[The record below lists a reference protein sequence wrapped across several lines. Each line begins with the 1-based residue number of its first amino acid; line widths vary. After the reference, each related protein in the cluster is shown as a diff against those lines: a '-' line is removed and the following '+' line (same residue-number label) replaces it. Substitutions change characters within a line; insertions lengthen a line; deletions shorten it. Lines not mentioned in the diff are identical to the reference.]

1 MLRFFFMRLRPLMTP
16 LLALSLT
23 LQLGSAL
30 GAAAK
35 PAAQSLPPSVSQA
48 LRQVGI
54 PPAAMAVEVMPLA
67 PDGLPVPL
75 LSREARTPVNPA
87 SLMKLVTTY
96 AGLDLLGPQFTWDTR
111 IWTTGE
117 VRAGT
122 LHGDLIIEGSGDPK
136 WVRERM
142 EDTFAA
148 IKSQGIER
156 IDGHIVLDRSVMN
169 VTPRSE
175 AFDDEPLRP
184 YNVEPDGLLVNFK
197 ALIFKFTPDPVSNVA
212 RIDTEPYIDGV
223 SLPTQVPLSSTACQD
238 WRSQLRAD
246 FSNPLQIR
254 FTGAYPLACGAQEWP
269 VAYSDPTQYAR
280 RVVRGMWLAAGGQ
293 LSGQVREG
301 QRPGSARLLL
311 HSPSLPLSELVADIN
326 KFSNNVMAQ
335 QLFLTLSVQPG
346 VAGSFEQS
354 RQRVGQ
360 WWRARLPL
368 YTAPTLDNGSGLSR
382 QERIEV
388 RSLSAL
394 LQLAAQGPL
403 AQTFQH
409 SLSIVGVDGTVKHW
423 MERYPH
429 SQLQG
434 KAWLKTG
441 SLRDVAAVAGYVQ
454 SQTGQR
460 YSVVAIVNHEDAK
473 RARPALS
480 ALLEWVENDAPPPSK
495 PSGRRQ
501 AKH

>member
-1 MLRFFFMRLRPLMTP
+1 MRLRSFLAF
-16 LLALSLT
+16 LLSISLAL
-23 LQLGSAL
+23 QLAPALAANRTSA
-30 GAAAK
+30 GT
-35 PAAQSLPPSVSQA
+35 SLPPSVSQA
-48 LRQVGI
+48 LRQAGI
-54 PPAAMAVEVMPLA
+54 PHSAFAVEVMPLD
-67 PDGLPVPL
+67 PQGLPTPV
-75 LSREARTPVNPA
+75 LSRQIHAPMNPA
-87 SLMKLVTTY
+87 SVMKLVTTY

-117 VRAGT
+117 MRAGT

-136 WVRERM
+136 WVRERI
-142 EDTFAA
+142 EATLTA
-148 IKSQGIER
+148 IQAQGIKR
-156 IDGHIVLDRSVMN
+156 IDGDIVLDRSVMN
-169 VTPRSE
+169 ITPRTE

-197 ALIFKFTPDPVSNVA
+197 ALIFKFTPDPANGVA
-212 RIDTEPYIDGV
+212 RIETEPRMDGV
-223 SLPTQVPLSSTACQD
+223 SLPTEVPLSTNACQD
-238 WRSQLRAD
+238 WRGQLRAD
-246 FSNPLQIR
+246 FSNPSHIR
-254 FTGAYPLACGAQEWP
+254 FAGRYPAACSIQEWP

-293 LSGQVREG
+293 LNGEVREG
-301 QRPGSARLLL
+301 LRPAAANLLL

-346 VAGSFEQS
+346 GAGSFEQS
-354 RQRVGQ
+354 RQRVVQ
-360 WWRARLPL
+360 WWRTRLPAHA
-368 YTAPTLDNGSGLSR
+368 APTLDNGSGLSR
-382 QERIEV
+382 HERIEV

-403 AQTFQH
+403 AQPFQN

-423 MERYPH
+423 MERHPESLLH
-429 SQLQG
+429 G

-454 SQTGQR
+454 SQSGRR
-460 YSVVAIVNHEDAK
+460 YSVVAIINHDEAK

-480 ALLEWVENDAPPPSK
+480 ALLEWVGQDAPTQPHAK
-495 PSGRRQ
+495 P
-501 AKH
+501 

>member
-1 MLRFFFMRLRPLMTP
+1 MRLRSFLAF
-16 LLALSLT
+16 LLSISLAL
-23 LQLGSAL
+23 QLAPALAANRTSA
-30 GAAAK
+30 AT
-35 PAAQSLPPSVSQA
+35 SLPPSVSQA
-48 LRQVGI
+48 LRQAGI
-54 PPAAMAVEVMPLA
+54 PHSAFAAEVMPLV
-67 PDGLPVPL
+67 PQGLPTPV
-75 LSREARTPVNPA
+75 LSRQIHAPMNPA
-87 SLMKLVTTY
+87 SVMKLVTTY

-117 VRAGT
+117 MRADT

-136 WVRERM
+136 WVRERI
-142 EDTFAA
+142 EATLTA
-148 IKSQGIER
+148 IQAQGIKR
-156 IDGHIVLDRSVMN
+156 IDGDIVLDRSVMN
-169 VTPRSE
+169 ITPRTE

-197 ALIFKFTPDPVSNVA
+197 ALIFKFTPDPANGVA
-212 RIDTEPYIDGV
+212 RIETEPRMDGV
-223 SLPTQVPLSSTACQD
+223 SLPTEVPLSANACQD

-246 FSNPLQIR
+246 FSNPSHIR
-254 FTGAYPLACGAQEWP
+254 FAGRYPAACSAQEWP

-293 LSGQVREG
+293 LNGEVRDG
-301 QRPGSARLLL
+301 LRPAAANLLL

-354 RQRVGQ
+354 RQRVVQ
-360 WWRARLPL
+360 WWRTRLPAHA
-368 YTAPTLDNGSGLSR
+368 APTLDNGSGLSR
-382 QERIEV
+382 RERIEV

-403 AQTFQH
+403 AQPFQN

-423 MERYPH
+423 MERHPD
-429 SQLQG
+429 SRLQG

-441 SLRDVAAVAGYVQ
+441 SLRDVTAVAGYVQ
-454 SQTGQR
+454 SQSGRR
-460 YSVVAIVNHEDAK
+460 YSVVAIINHDEAK

-480 ALLEWVENDAPPPSK
+480 ALLEWVGQDAPTRPH
-495 PSGRRQ
+495 
-501 AKH
+501 AKR

>member
-23 LQLGSAL
+23 LQLGTAL

-54 PPAAMAVEVMPLA
+54 PPAAMAVEVMSLA
-67 PDGLPVPL
+67 TDGLPAPL
-75 LSREARTPVNPA
+75 LSRQAHTPVNPA

-111 IWTTGE
+111 IWTSGE

-122 LHGDLIIEGSGDPK
+122 LKGDLIIEGSGDPK

-142 EDTFAA
+142 EETFAA
-148 IKSQGIER
+148 IKHQGVER
-156 IDGHIVLDRSVMN
+156 IEGHIVLDRSVMRI
-169 VTPRSE
+169 TPRSE

-197 ALIFKFTPDPVSNVA
+197 ALIFKFTPDPVHGIA
-212 RIDTEPYIDGV
+212 RIDTEPHIAGV
-223 SLPTQVPLSSTACQD
+223 SLPTEVPLSTATCQD
-238 WRSQLRAD
+238 WRGQLRAD

-254 FTGAYPLACGAQEWP
+254 LTGAYPLACGAQEWP
-269 VAYSDPTQYAR
+269 VAYSDPAQYAR
-280 RVVRGMWLAAGGQ
+280 RVVQGMWLAAGGQ
-293 LSGQVREG
+293 LSGEVREG
-301 QRPGSARLLL
+301 QRPSTARLLL
-311 HSPSLPLSELVADIN
+311 HSPSLPLSELIADIN

-335 QLFLTLSVQPG
+335 QLFLTLSVQPD

-354 RQRVGQ
+354 RQRVLQ
-360 WWRARLPL
+360 WWHNRLPM

-403 AQTFQH
+403 AQTFQN

-454 SQTGQR
+454 GRSGQR

-480 ALLEWVENDAPPPSK
+480 ALLEWVGRDAPPPSK
-495 PSGRRQ
+495 PSGKRQ
-501 AKH
+501 ASH